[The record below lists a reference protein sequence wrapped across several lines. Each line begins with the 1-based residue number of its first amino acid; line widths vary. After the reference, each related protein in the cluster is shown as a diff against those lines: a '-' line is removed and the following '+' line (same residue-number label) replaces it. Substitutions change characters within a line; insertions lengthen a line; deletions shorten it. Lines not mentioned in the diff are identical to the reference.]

1 MNSVKVIFYS
11 ESKNGNFK
19 FRRVWKRN
27 VERSIAKVQETKLRV
42 AQGSPRSFYLHD
54 YLKCLYLSNRKR
66 YLREILNM

>member
-1 MNSVKVIFYS
+1 MNSIKVIFYS
-11 ESKNGNFK
+11 EEWKLQISQSL
-19 FRRVWKRN
+19 KRN
-27 VERSIAKVQETKLRV
+27 VKRSIAKVQETKLQV